1 MLPRVFELFAQERQ
15 SLERSQGG
23 LGLGLAIVKSLVT
36 MHDGTVS
43 AFSEGHGKG
52 SVFTIEIP
60 AAGPEAGRPAAARPL
75 TVRAAPEKSLRV
87 LVVDDNADAAD
98 LLAEALGASGHV
110 TSVAQDGPT
119 ALHIADTFRPDI
131 ALLDIGLPVM
141 DGYELAGKLRS
152 QLGAV
157 RLIAVTGYGQTPDRE
172 RARAAGF
179 DVHLIKPVDLD
190 ALLAAVG

>member
-1 MLPRVFELFAQERQ
+1 
-15 SLERSQGG
+15 
-23 LGLGLAIVKSLVT
+23 
-36 MHDGTVS
+36 
-43 AFSEGHGKG
+43 
-52 SVFTIEIP
+52 
-60 AAGPEAGRPAAARPL
+60 
-75 TVRAAPEKSLRV
+75 
-87 LVVDDNADAAD
+87 
-98 LLAEALGASGHV
+98 LGAIGHV